1 MSAEDTGS
9 TAEQPAPGHALQ
21 ALGAIAEQVARAH
34 SLLIGLDFDG
44 TLAPIAEHPDLP
56 VLPPPLRPLLQALAA
71 HQRIQVAIVSGRALP
86 DLQARVGID
95 GLVYAGNHGL
105 EMVGPGVQFVHPD
118 AVATRDVLGRLAARL
133 RQRLAAVSGALV
145 EDKGLTLSIHY
156 RQVDPAAIDAV
167 GAAVRAAV
175 AGCADRVRLTRGS
188 MVHEIRPRVAWHK
201 GSALRWLR
209 DRLDG
214 DVLPMVLGDDQTDED
229 AFRAFPEGV
238 TVRVNA
244 VVGTAARYLLA
255 DTHEVATFL
264 ERFEALLARRR
275 IDQGP
280 GAAPRP

>member
-1 MSAEDTGS
+1 MSAEDTRS
-9 TAEQPAPGHALQ
+9 TAEQPAPGHALE
-21 ALGAIAEQVARAH
+21 ALDAIAGQVARAH

-44 TLAPIAEHPDLP
+44 TLTPIAEHPDLP

-71 HQRIQVAIVSGRALP
+71 HERVQVAIVSGRALH
-86 DLQARVGID
+86 DLQARVGIE
-95 GLVYAGNHGL
+95 GLIYAGNHGL
-105 EMVGPGVQFVHPD
+105 EMVGPGVQYVHPD
-118 AVATRDVLGRLAARL
+118 AVAAIDVLHQLANRL
-133 RQRLAAVSGALV
+133 RQRLAAVSHALV

-167 GAAVRAAV
+167 GDAVREVV
-175 AGCADRVRLTRGS
+175 AGYAERVRLTRGS

-209 DRLDG
+209 DRLGG

-255 DTHEVATFL
+255 DTHEVATYL
-264 ERFEALLARRR
+264 ERLEALLSRHRIAR
-275 IDQGP
+275 GP
-280 GAAPRP
+280 GAGPP